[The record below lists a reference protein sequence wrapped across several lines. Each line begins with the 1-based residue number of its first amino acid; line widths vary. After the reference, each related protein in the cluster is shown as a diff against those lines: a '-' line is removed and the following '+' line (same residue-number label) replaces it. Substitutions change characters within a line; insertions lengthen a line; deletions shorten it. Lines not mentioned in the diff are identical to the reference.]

1 MARLPKPLPSW
12 AATDYL
18 GDAVSWVEAKRQCR
32 RALYEWARSS
42 EPHTYTELTQRVT
55 AIPWP
60 EGAHTHE
67 GGQLGFLLG
76 QVSIEELDH
85 DEDRPLISAMVID
98 KMHNMPSGGFWALC
112 EELDIPVAKSRDA
125 RERFW
130 LREVAACHATYGTD
144 QAETPAGA

>member
-1 MARLPKPLPSW
+1 MARLPKPLPTW

-18 GDAVSWVEAKRQCR
+18 GGATAWAEAKRQCR
-32 RALYEWARSS
+32 TTLYAWARSG

-55 AIPWP
+55 AIAWP

-76 QVSIEELDH
+76 QVSLEELDPE
-85 DEDRPLISAMVID
+85 EDRPLISAMVID
-98 KMHNMPSGGFWALC
+98 KMDNMPSGGFWALC
-112 EELDIPVAKSRDA
+112 EELEIPVAKSKEA

-130 LREVAACHATYGTD
+130 LHEVAACRTRYGAD
-144 QAETPAGA
+144 VEANS

>member
-1 MARLPKPLPSW
+1 MARLPQPLPTW

-18 GDAVSWVEAKRQCR
+18 GDAIAWADAKRQCKTT
-32 RALYEWARSS
+32 LYEWARSG
-42 EPHTYTELTQRVT
+42 EPQTYTELTQRVT

-76 QVSIEELDH
+76 QVSLEELDRN
-85 DEDRPLISAMVID
+85 EDRPLISAMVID
-98 KMHNMPSGGFWALC
+98 KMDNMPSGGFWALC
-112 EELDIPVAKSRDA
+112 EELEIPVAKSRDA

-130 LREVAACHATYGTD
+130 LSEVVACRATYGSEVGKKPSD
-144 QAETPAGA
+144 A